1 MKKSYLYL
9 YYTNIDKVKIFCVLY
24 DKVALLTRRYSERET
39 KNRHH
44 RIFREVLTM
53 KTLIK
58 R

>member
-9 YYTNIDKVKIFCVLY
+9 YYTNIDKVKIFCVLH
-24 DKVALLTRRYSERET
+24 DKVALLTKRYCQWET
-39 KNRHH
+39 RNRHQ
-44 RIFREVLTM
+44 RIFRKALTM